1 MSLLSELK
9 TFKLVR
15 LVRCDIKRSERERVI
30 EQVTRK
36 VLGQ

>member
-1 MSLLSELK
+1 MSFLSELK